1 MIGKRGKLVP
11 VASSDGGS
19 TILAIL
25 PSNAVN
31 PTGLSILASTDTGH
45 FRDWEVVWEVE
56 EGCGWEPLFDRYRL
70 KADGVLS
77 LYLLNGTDVVVTD
90 LDLEGL

>member
-31 PTGLSILASTDTGH
+31 STGLSILASTDTGH

-70 KADGVLS
+70 EADGVLS
-77 LYLLNGTDVVVTD
+77 LYLLNGTGVVVTD